1 MGLYFGAR
9 NRSSMKRQRHTL
21 KKWLTPGLRLKRWL
35 ALLIAGLTLV
45 SLGLAQALITLAH
58 SYDLPPLIEF
68 VTLRFLPPPA
78 RVVVWFV
85 LGSAAIVFAVYQLN
99 RSIMAPFALRRHE
112 SLIDVMVAHSRRQR
126 GLKVVAIGGGTGLP
140 SVLRGLKRYTSNI
153 TAIVTAADDGGSSGR
168 LRRELGVLPP
178 GDLRSN
184 IAALANDED
193 LMTHLFQYRFAYGGL
208 GGHNFGNLFLTAMAD
223 ITGSMDRALAETAQV
238 LAIEGRVLPST
249 LQDDVVLM
257 AEVRMPGETRLRR
270 VSGESKIPESGG
282 KIERVFLHP
291 DRVRAYPE
299 ALRAILNADL
309 IVIGPGS
316 LYTSILPNLL
326 IPGIVEAIRAS
337 GAYRVYICNVATQA
351 GETDGYTVADHVR
364 ALEAHVGSGVFRTV
378 IANNH
383 YPTKNAGENTHYV
396 QPDVAAIADRY
407 DVVWADL
414 TDAEQP
420 WRHDPQKLAQ
430 ALLDAYERA
439 AASVQAQHTSLA
451 VG

>member
-1 MGLYFGAR
+1 M
-9 NRSSMKRQRHTL
+9 NRQRHTL
-21 KKWLTPGLRLKRWL
+21 TKWLTPGLRLKRWL
-35 ALLIAGLTLV
+35 VLLIAGLTLV
-45 SLGLAQALITLAH
+45 SLGLAQALITLAR
-58 SYDLPPLIEF
+58 SSDIPPLLETL
-68 VTLRFLPPPA
+68 TLRFLPPPV
-78 RVVVWFV
+78 RVLVWFA
-85 LGSAAIVFAVYQLN
+85 LGGAAIALAIYQLN

-112 SLIDVMVAHSRRQR
+112 SLIDAMVAHSRRQR
-126 GLKVVAIGGGTGLP
+126 GVKVVAIGGGTGLP
-140 SVLRGLKRYTSNI
+140 SVLRGLKRTTGNI

-184 IAALANDED
+184 IAALANDEA

-208 GGHNFGNLFLTAMAD
+208 GGHNFGNLFLSAMAD

-270 VSGESKIPESGG
+270 VSGESQIPGSGG

-291 DRVRAYPE
+291 DQVRAYPE
-299 ALRAILNADL
+299 ALRAILEADL

-337 GAYRVYICNVATQA
+337 GAHRVYICNVATQA

-364 ALEAHVGSGVFRTV
+364 ALEAHVGSNVFRTV

-383 YPTKNAGENTHYV
+383 YPTRNAGENTRYV
-396 QPDVAAIADRY
+396 QPDVTPIADRY

-414 TDAEQP
+414 TDTEQP
-420 WRHDPQKLAQ
+420 WRHDPQKLTQ
-430 ALLDAYERA
+430 ALLAAYERA
-439 AASVQAQHTSLA
+439 SASLHSQHPSLA
-451 VG
+451 AG